1 MSTELDLELVPET
14 LALINEFGKQVVLS
28 FDEDTFSDIGAPTPT
43 NYQQTL
49 RVTPP
54 DPTILQFVPNSTV
67 VGASTGVFV
76 PASGLIVPV
85 KNGLKVTIDGVIW
98 TTVAFSPIYTG
109 DDIAMYG
116 LGLKQ

>member
-14 LALINEFGKQVVLS
+14 LALINEFGKLVTLS
-28 FDEDTFSDIGAPTPT
+28 FDDDTFPAVGAPSTV
-43 NYQQTL
+43 NSQQTL
-49 RVTPP
+49 KVTPP
-54 DPTILQFVPNSTV
+54 DPSILKYVPNSTA

-76 PASGLIVPV
+76 PVLGLTVPV
-85 KNGLKVTIDGVIW
+85 KNGLKVTIDGVVW
-98 TTVAFSPIYTG
+98 TTVDFNPIYTG